1 MTVELRNACVFN
13 VCERVHETLGSIVCG
28 LPRVSFF
35 SPGVHDDYKGWTTC
49 LRMHTLE
56 DLLALFSRHN
66 IPAGVMTE

>member
-1 MTVELRNACVFN
+1 M
-13 VCERVHETLGSIVCG
+13 TLGSIVCG

-35 SPGVHDDYKGWTTC
+35 SPGAHDDYKGWTTC